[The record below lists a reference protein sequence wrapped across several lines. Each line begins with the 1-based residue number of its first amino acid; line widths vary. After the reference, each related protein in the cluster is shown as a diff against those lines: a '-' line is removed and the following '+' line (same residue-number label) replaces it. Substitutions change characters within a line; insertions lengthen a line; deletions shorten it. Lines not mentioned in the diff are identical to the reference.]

1 LITITT
7 TTAEYFMA
15 ESHLVAKTTEI
26 PVDEAKRVIIGD
38 LQIAVFNLEGSF
50 YATDDV
56 CTHAY
61 ASLSEGYIEDGCVEC
76 PLHAGLFD
84 IKTGKAQGVPV
95 VEDLKTFPIRIEG
108 EDIYVEV

>member
-1 LITITT
+1 
-7 TTAEYFMA
+7 MA
-15 ESHLVAKTTEI
+15 ASHLVAKTTEI
-26 PVDEAKRVIIGD
+26 AEDEAKRVTVGD
-38 LQIAVFNLEGSF
+38 QQIAIFNLDGTF

-56 CTHAY
+56 CTYAY

-84 IKTGKAQGVPV
+84 IKTGKAKGVPV
-95 VEDLKTFPIRIEG
+95 VEDIKTFPVRVEG

>member
-1 LITITT
+1 
-7 TTAEYFMA
+7 MA
-15 ESHLVAKTTEI
+15 ASHLVAKTTEI
-26 PVDEAKRVIIGD
+26 AEDEAKRVTVGD
-38 LQIAVFNLEGSF
+38 QQIAIFNLDDTF

-84 IKTGKAQGVPV
+84 IKTGKAKGVPV
-95 VEDLKTFPIRIEG
+95 VEDIKTFPVRVEG

>member
-1 LITITT
+1 
-7 TTAEYFMA
+7 MA

-38 LQIAVFNLEGSF
+38 HKIAIYNLDGTF
-50 YATDDV
+50 YATDDT

-61 ASLSEGYIEDGCVEC
+61 ASLAEGYIEDDCVEC
-76 PLHAGLFD
+76 PLHAGVFD

-95 VEDLKTFPIRIEG
+95 VEDIKTFPVRVEG

>member
-1 LITITT
+1 
-7 TTAEYFMA
+7 MA
-15 ESHLVAKTTEI
+15 ESHLVAKTTDI
-26 PVDEAKRVIIGD
+26 PVDEAKRVIIGEQ
-38 LQIAVFNLEGSF
+38 QIAIFNLDGEF

-84 IKTGKAQGVPV
+84 IRTGKAQGVPV
-95 VEDLKTFPIRIEG
+95 TEDIRTFPVRVEG
-108 EDIYVEV
+108 EDIYVEA

>member
-1 LITITT
+1 
-7 TTAEYFMA
+7 MA

-26 PVDEAKRVIIGD
+26 PEDEAKRVVIGD
-38 LQIAVFNLEGSF
+38 QQIAIFNLNGAF

-61 ASLSEGYIEDGCVEC
+61 ASLSEGYVEDGCVEC

-84 IKTGKAQGVPV
+84 IKTGEVRGMPAE
-95 VEDLKTFPIRIEG
+95 EDIKTFPVRVEG

>member
-1 LITITT
+1 
-7 TTAEYFMA
+7 MA
-15 ESHLVAKTTEI
+15 EFHLVAKTSEI
-26 PVDEAKRVIIGD
+26 PVDEAKRVVIGEQ
-38 LQIAVFNLEGSF
+38 QIAIFNLDGEF

-61 ASLSEGYIEDGCVEC
+61 ASLSEGYIEDGFVEC

-95 VEDLKTFPIRIEG
+95 IEDIKTFAVRVEG
-108 EDIYVEV
+108 EDIYVEA